1 MPKPK
6 KVVTNI
12 KTAKTKKDLK
22 KRADPIREDDPI
34 GTKQPKSSGP

>member
-6 KVVTNI
+6 KVVTKI
-12 KTAKTKKDLK
+12 KIAKTKIDLK

-34 GTKQPKSSGP
+34 GTKQPKSSVP